1 MKLLFFSDVHG
12 SPDSLRLLMQHAD
25 HFQPDRY
32 VLLGDALYHG
42 PRNPLRSDYAPP
54 KAVEYLNAL
63 TGKIIAVRGN
73 CDSEVDQ
80 MLISYPMMSD
90 YSMIWV
96 EEKSFFLTH
105 GHLWDPAKLPPIGM
119 GEIFVYGH
127 THLPDLRKLECG
139 VTVLNP
145 GSISLPKGGN
155 PPSFGTYEKGVL
167 RILNLENGS
176 EMKVLEV

>member
-1 MKLLFFSDVHG
+1 MKLMIASDIHG
-12 SPDSLRLLMQHAD
+12 SAHWCRRLLEAFDAEGAD
-25 HFQPDRY
+25 RLL
-32 VLLGDALYHG
+32 LLGDLLYHG
-42 PRNPLRSDYAPP
+42 PRNPLPEEYAPM
-54 KAVEYLNAL
+54 KVAELLNARR
-63 TGKIIAVRGN
+63 GEIFCVRGN

-155 PPSFGTYEKGVL
+155 PPSFGTYENGVL